1 MFAEYFQVFLFL
13 ELGSSVCIQSYV
25 CVGVYVCLCVC
36 GDSFISHPCLCE
48 LCMFLYLCLFFLL
61 CMNMLNFAYFR
72 CILFARILCVP
83 TSACMYLQLCI
94 CAVWI
99 GLVYAICRL
108 FGHNNVNIKQP
119 HEKIFFPP
127 KIIYVSAQKGK

>member
-1 MFAEYFQVFLFL
+1 MCRCEW
-13 ELGSSVCIQSYV
+13 VC
-25 CVGVYVCLCVC
+25 VYVCLCVC
-36 GDSFISHPCLCE
+36 GDSCVWEFLMWTHVYFAPVLVWTVYVLVFMSVFV
-48 LCMFLYLCLFFLL
+48 LCMD
-61 CMNMLNFAYFR
+61 MLNFAYFR

-108 FGHNNVNIKQP
+108 FGHNNMNIKQP